1 VRFVS
6 CLAVLAMLLSGC
18 AALAQAAAPPPSDQ
32 AAWTRN
38 VQQHLLNEVNKAKP
52 AARAVFQK
60 AKSYGTGEVRVSIG
74 FVVARNGRIESTKVE
89 KSSGNFEIDGIAEQ
103 LIARAGPV
111 PAIPA
116 AVADETQSF
125 VLPVVFKELPADKSR
140 K

>member
-1 VRFVS
+1 
-6 CLAVLAMLLSGC
+6 M
-18 AALAQAAAPPPSDQ
+18 
-32 AAWTRN
+32 
-38 VQQHLLNEVNKAKP
+38 NKAKP

-60 AKSYGTGEVRVSIG
+60 AKTYGMKGEVRVSIG

>member
-6 CLAVLAMLLSGC
+6 CLAVLAVLLSGP
-18 AALAQAAAPPPSDQ
+18 AALAQATAPSDQ
-32 AAWTRN
+32 AAWTRK
-38 VQQHLLNEVNKAKP
+38 VQQHLLDQVNKAKP

-60 AKSYGTGEVRVSIG
+60 AKSYGMTGEVRVSIG

-116 AVADETQSF
+116 AIADQVQAFT
-125 VLPVVFKELPADKSR
+125 LPVVFKELPADKP
-140 K
+140 KK